1 MLQYLYLLLDLGAI
15 SYPLLRSFEDRV
27 DYARQWYALFPG
39 ILVGMLIFIPWD
51 IWFTMEGYWG
61 FNDAYLSG
69 ISLFHLPLEEWL
81 FFVCIP
87 FASVFIYE
95 VMNYFV
101 AKDVLGPVKNG
112 LGMVLALFSLG
123 MAISY
128 CDRWYTVTAFG
139 LLSVLLVLHVFVLR
153 TKWLGRF
160 FLAYA
165 VVLVPFFLVNG
176 ILTGTGIE
184 NEVVW
189 YNDAENL
196 GIRLF
201 TIPFEDAFYGMS
213 LILINVTVM
222 EAIRGRRRSRASG
235 W

>member
-1 MLQYLYLLLDLGAI
+1 MLQYLYLFLDLGAI
-15 SYPLLRSFEDRV
+15 SYPLLRSFENRV
-27 DYARQWYALFPG
+27 AYSKQWYALFPG
-39 ILVGMLIFIPWD
+39 ILAGMLIFIPWD

-61 FNDAYLSG
+61 FNEVYLSG
-69 ISLFHLPLEEWL
+69 ISLFHLPLEEWM
-81 FFVCIP
+81 FFICIP

-101 AKDVLGPVKNG
+101 PKDVLGPVKNG

-123 MAISY
+123 MAIMY
-128 CDRWYTVTAFG
+128 YDRWYTVTTFS
-139 LLSVLLVLHVFVLR
+139 LLTVLLVLHVFVLR

-165 VVLVPFFLVNG
+165 VVLIPFFLVNG
-176 ILTGTGIE
+176 VLTGTGIQDQ
-184 NEVVW
+184 VVW
-189 YNDAENL
+189 YNDMENL
-196 GIRLF
+196 GIRLV

-222 EAIRGRRRSRASG
+222 EAIRNRRSS
-235 W
+235 

>member
-1 MLQYLYLLLDLGAI
+1 MLQYLYLLLDLGAV
-15 SYPLLRSFEDRV
+15 SYPLLRSFENRV
-27 DYARQWYALFPG
+27 AYSKQWYALFPG
-39 ILVGMLIFIPWD
+39 ILAGMLVFVPWD
-51 IWFTMEGYWG
+51 VWFTMEGYWG
-61 FNDAYLSG
+61 FNESYLSG

-81 FFVCIP
+81 FFICIP

-101 AKDVLGPVKNG
+101 KADVLGPFKNAI
-112 LGMVLALFSLG
+112 GMILALFSLG
-123 MAISY
+123 MAITY
-128 CDRWYTVTAFG
+128 FDRWYTVTTFG
-139 LLSVLLVLHVFVLR
+139 LLTFLLLVHVFVLR

-165 VVLVPFFLVNG
+165 VVLVPFFIVNG

-189 YNDAENL
+189 YNDAQNL

-201 TIPFEDAFYGMS
+201 TIPLEDAFYGMS

-222 EAIRGRRRSRASG
+222 EFIRGRKRKSF
-235 W
+235 